1 MSSQTATPELAEI
14 LRHYDLGEL
23 VDQEKNERGFVN
35 TAYAIDLEKDGR
47 RRRYFLRKYKRGIRQ
62 EEIEFE
68 HSLINHLAETG
79 QLPVARL
86 HRTREGGTYLQ
97 QRQAGEDSPGIFY
110 AIFDFLEDEDR
121 YTWVGPRCTPA
132 ELAGSA
138 AVLAQFHKA
147 VSGFEPQGRRAEP
160 KILELLPVIARTLA
174 ACTGQSKGTV
184 FDAYLLES
192 LGLVQDSLA
201 DTLAALSTPEAL
213 ALPQTIIHCDYHP
226 GNLKFRG
233 PQVTGLFDFDWS
245 KLDLRA
251 FDVALALW
259 YFSTTWEAP
268 HDGELRLDEV
278 DTFLRAYQESYR
290 VSSGAGPFEPGPL
303 SPAEGLCL
311 PALINASNLYVLNWT
326 ILDFYSK
333 DVDPQEYL
341 AFLAHSVNFTRW
353 YENTGG
359 RQALQKVVASLK

>member
-1 MSSQTATPELAEI
+1 MPSTC
-14 LRHYDLGEL
+14 G
-23 VDQEKNERGFVN
+23 K
-35 TAYAIDLEKDGR
+35 R

-68 HSLINHLAETG
+68 HSLINHLAAAG
-79 QLPVARL
+79 QPPVARL
-86 HRTREGGTYLQ
+86 HCTREGKTYLQ
-97 QRQAGEDSPGIFY
+97 RRETDEDLQGIFY

-132 ELAGSA
+132 ELAASA
-138 AVLAQFHKA
+138 AVLAQFHKG
-147 VSGFEPQGRRAEP
+147 VSGFKPQGRRAEP
-160 KILELLPVIARTLA
+160 KILELLPVIASTLA
-174 ACTGQSKGTV
+174 TCPGQSKGTV
-184 FDAYLLES
+184 FDAYLIENLE
-192 LGLVQDSLA
+192 LVQSSLA
-201 DTLAALSTPEAL
+201 DTQAAISTPEAL

-251 FDVALALW
+251 FDVALAIW
-259 YFSTTWEAP
+259 YFSTTWEDP
-268 HDGELRLDEV
+268 DDGELRLDEV
-278 DTFLRAYQESYR
+278 EAFLRAYQETFQDSP
-290 VSSGAGPFEPGPL
+290 SGSRAEYGPAVLGPL
-303 SPAEGLCL
+303 SAAEGRCL

-341 AFLAHSVNFTRW
+341 AFLAHSINFTRW
-353 YENTGG
+353 YENAGG
-359 RQALQKVVASLK
+359 RRALQQVIAPLTGNTA